1 MPTSSITKEF
11 YTKDKESFD
20 KLKEEIEEN
29 SEPKEIKESQFLE
42 KGRKK
47 LEKFKFAIDNLQNL

>member
-11 YTKDKESFD
+11 YAKDKESFD

-29 SEPKEIKESQFLE
+29 SEPREIKESQSLLPCLLLHH
-42 KGRKK
+42 KGVP
-47 LEKFKFAIDNLQNL
+47 ESP